1 MGTIPGVRWMG
12 PLADCIELGRAVAH
26 MFVCL
31 GRASMNTADESDV
44 GCLSNDEIDT
54 LTGGR

>member
-1 MGTIPGVRWMG
+1 MG

-31 GRASMNTADESDV
+31 GRASMNTADEPEI
-44 GCLSNDEIDT
+44 GCQSNEYIDG